1 MADNTTTK
9 DRLKEITESIETG
22 IKELFESDK
31 YMQYLRTMS
40 RFHSYSL
47 NNTLL
52 IAMQKPDATLVAGFN
67 KWRDQFSRHVKK
79 GERGI
84 KIIAPT
90 PFKMK
95 KEQEKI
101 DPVTHA
107 PMLDEHGKVQT
118 EEVEIKI
125 PMFKVV
131 SVFDLSQTEGEPLP
145 ALAADLTGDV
155 NQYKI
160 FMEALKRSSPVPIK
174 FEPMGAGQDGYF
186 SSREQRIAL
195 RDGMSEVQTVA
206 AAIHEIAHSKL
217 HNYEIEKLS
226 TKVDESAPIPAPKD
240 RRTEEVEAESIAFAV
255 CTYYGIKTDE
265 NSFGYIA
272 SWSKGK
278 ELPELR
284 SSLELIN
291 KTASALIGDIDRHFG
306 EIAKEQGLEQS
317 PEHLAYQVNELFFAI
332 QTTEDGYDYSIYDKS
347 YNLLDG
353 GVYDDPT
360 LSIHEAIDSIVEDD
374 SISGISALSDR
385 QNATLID
392 YEELTTKADQVWQES
407 IRKTEK
413 PRLSKDSIHIEVA
426 GHVGTWYVIDTTN
439 IDGKD
444 YFLLEHE
451 EYGDETSNVIMNA
464 QSELII
470 DGVWNGFSDL
480 EDHFDSLD
488 IIPSATK
495 PPLPEPPSEEHRY
508 PLPDPVVSIAD
519 RNSYGYLNDEMLPLS
534 QERAAE
540 LFEQDLTVYMLF
552 EDDTEAMAFDREDI
566 DSHSGLFGIEKND
579 WTALQDYEELKG
591 DGRLSPEILEQLF
604 IESPKDAFAIY
615 QLKRGEEYRDYHFE
629 GLKYLQNAGLEVA
642 HENYDFIYTASL
654 SNYNGDINNTLNKL
668 YEQFNINHPTGFT
681 GHSLSVSD
689 IIVLKIDN
697 VVSSHYVDSFGFQE
711 LPQFLESAP
720 LVPDNY
726 RTGDK
731 IDTPRGSFSLT
742 SMTKEQMEAA
752 GYGFHH
758 SSDNGKYH
766 IMGNGTRAFAIRN
779 KDNPL
784 RTVEISTEQ
793 NFNKIDGILN
803 NQPTVAELEAT
814 VKSGGTISLLDLA
827 NAVQAEKQDKRAS
840 VVEQLKS
847 KPFQEKEKSKKA
859 PNVGTEMER

>member
-1 MADNTTTK
+1 MADNNTTK
-9 DRLKEITESIETG
+9 ERLKEITDSIETG

-31 YMQYLRTMS
+31 YMQYLKTMS

-67 KWRDQFSRHVKK
+67 KWRDQFSRYVNK

-90 PFKMK
+90 PYKVK

-107 PMLDEHGKVQT
+107 PMLDDHGKIQT
-118 EEVEIKI
+118 EEVEVKI

-145 ALAADLTGDV
+145 ALASDLTGDV

-160 FMEALKRSSPVPIK
+160 FMEALKRSSPVPIT
-174 FEPMGAGQDGYF
+174 FENMEAGKDGYF

-217 HNYEIEKLS
+217 HNYETEKQAI
-226 TKVDESAPIPAPKD
+226 KEDEGAPIPTPKD

-306 EIAKEQGLEQS
+306 EIAKEQGIEQA
-317 PEHLAYQVNELFFAI
+317 PEHLAYQVNDLFFSI

-353 GVYDDPT
+353 GVYDDPDI
-360 LSIHEAIDSIVEDD
+360 SIHEAIVLIIEDD
-374 SISGISALSDR
+374 PISGISALSDR

-392 YEELTTKADQVWQES
+392 YEELTAKADEAWQES
-407 IRKTEK
+407 IH
-413 PRLSKDSIHIEVA
+413 S
-426 GHVGTWYVIDTTN
+426 
-439 IDGKD
+439 
-444 YFLLEHE
+444 
-451 EYGDETSNVIMNA
+451 
-464 QSELII
+464 
-470 DGVWNGFSDL
+470 
-480 EDHFDSLD
+480 
-488 IIPSATK
+488 
-495 PPLPEPPSEEHRY
+495 PLPEPPAEGHSY
-508 PLPDPVVSIAD
+508 PLPDAGVSIAD
-519 RNSYGYLNDEMLPLS
+519 RNAYGYLNDEMLPLS
-534 QERAAE
+534 QERATE

-566 DSHSGLFGIEKND
+566 DNHSGLFGIEKND
-579 WTALQDYEELKG
+579 WTALQDYEDLKG
-591 DGRLSPEILEQLF
+591 DGRLSPEIQEQLF
-604 IESPKDAFAIY
+604 FESTKDAFAIY
-615 QLKRGEEYRDYHFE
+615 QLKSGEEYRDYRFE
-629 GLKYLQNAGLEVA
+629 GLERLQNAGLEVT
-642 HENYDFIYTASL
+642 HENYDFIYTASIADF
-654 SNYNGDINNTLNKL
+654 NGSINSTLNQL
-668 YEQFNINHPTGFT
+668 YEQFNINHPAGFT

-689 IIVLKIDN
+689 IIVLKIDD

-711 LPQFLESAP
+711 LPQFLEPTP
-720 LVPDNY
+720 LVPDHFL
-726 RTGDK
+726 TGER
-731 IDTPRGSFSLT
+731 IDTPRGSFSLN
-742 SMTKEQMEAA
+742 SRTKEQMSVA
-752 GYGFHH
+752 GYGYHH
-758 SSDNGKYH
+758 SSDDGKHH
-766 IMGNGTRAFAIRN
+766 IMGNGTRAFAIKN
-779 KDNPL
+779 EDSYL
-784 RTVEISTEQ
+784 RTAEISTEQ

-803 NQPTVAELEAT
+803 NQPTVAELEET

-827 NAVQAEKQDKRAS
+827 NAVQAEKREKRNS
-840 VVEQLKS
+840 VVEQLKT
-847 KPFQEKEKSKKA
+847 KPLQEKEKSKKA
-859 PNVGTEMER
+859 PSMGAEMER

>member
-1 MADNTTTK
+1 MADNNTTK
-9 DRLKEITESIETG
+9 ELLKEITDSIETG

-31 YMQYLRTMS
+31 YMQYLKTMS

-52 IAMQKPDATLVAGFN
+52 IAMQKPDATLVASFN
-67 KWRDQFSRHVKK
+67 KWRDQFSRYVKK

-90 PFKMK
+90 PYKVK

-107 PMLDEHGKVQT
+107 PMLDDHGKVQT
-118 EEVEIKI
+118 EEVEVKI

-145 ALAADLTGDV
+145 ALASDLTGDV

-160 FMEALKRSSPVPIK
+160 FMEALKRSSPVPIT
-174 FEPMGAGQDGYF
+174 FENMETGKDGYF

-195 RDGMSEVQTVA
+195 REGMSEVQTVA

-217 HNYEIEKLS
+217 HNYETEKQAI
-226 TKVDESAPIPAPKD
+226 KEDEGAPIPTPKD

-306 EIAKEQGLEQS
+306 EIAKEQGIEQA
-317 PEHLAYQVNELFFAI
+317 PEHLAYQVNDLFFSI

-353 GVYDDPT
+353 GVYDDPDI
-360 LSIHEAIDSIVEDD
+360 SIHQAIDLIIEDD
-374 SISGISALSDR
+374 PISGISALSDR

-392 YEELTTKADQVWQES
+392 YEELTAKADEAWQES
-407 IRKTEK
+407 IH
-413 PRLSKDSIHIEVA
+413 S
-426 GHVGTWYVIDTTN
+426 
-439 IDGKD
+439 
-444 YFLLEHE
+444 
-451 EYGDETSNVIMNA
+451 
-464 QSELII
+464 
-470 DGVWNGFSDL
+470 
-480 EDHFDSLD
+480 
-488 IIPSATK
+488 
-495 PPLPEPPSEEHRY
+495 PLPEPPAEEHSY
-508 PLPDPVVSIAD
+508 PLPDAGVSIAD
-519 RNSYGYLNDEMLPLS
+519 RNAYGYLNDEMLPLS
-534 QERAAE
+534 QERATE

-566 DSHSGLFGIEKND
+566 DNHSGLFGIEKND
-579 WTALQDYEELKG
+579 WTALQDYEDLKG
-591 DGRLSPEILEQLF
+591 DGRLSPEIQEQLF
-604 IESPKDAFAIY
+604 FESTKDAFAIY
-615 QLKRGEEYRDYHFE
+615 QLKSGEEYRDYRFE
-629 GLKYLQNAGLEVA
+629 GLERLQNAGLEVT
-642 HENYDFIYTASL
+642 HENYDFIYTASIADF
-654 SNYNGDINNTLNKL
+654 NGSINSTLNQL
-668 YEQFNINHPTGFT
+668 YEQFNINHPAGFT

-689 IIVLKIDN
+689 IIVLKIDD

-711 LPQFLESAP
+711 LPQFLEPAY
-720 LVPDNY
+720 LVPDNFI
-726 RTGDK
+726 TGDR

-742 SMTKEQMEAA
+742 SMTREQMAAA
-752 GYGFHH
+752 GYGYHH
-758 SSDNGKYH
+758 SSVDGKHH
-766 IMGNGTRAFAIRN
+766 IMGNGTRAFAIKN
-779 KDNPL
+779 EDSYL
-784 RTVEISTEQ
+784 RTAEISTEQ

-803 NQPTVAELEAT
+803 NQPTVAELEET
-814 VKSGGTISLLDLA
+814 VKSGGTISLLDLG
-827 NAVQAEKQDKRAS
+827 NSVHAEKREKRNS
-840 VVEQLKS
+840 VVEQLKT
-847 KPFQEKEKSKKA
+847 KPLQEKEKSKKA
-859 PNVGTEMER
+859 PSMGAEMER

>member
-1 MADNTTTK
+1 MADNNTTK
-9 DRLKEITESIETG
+9 ERLKEITDSIETG
-22 IKELFESDK
+22 INELFESDR

-90 PFKMK
+90 PYKVK

-107 PMLDEHGKVQT
+107 PMLDDHGKVQT
-118 EEVEIKI
+118 EEVEVKI

-145 ALAADLTGDV
+145 ALASDLTGDV

-160 FMEALKRSSPVPIK
+160 FMEALKRSSPVPIT
-174 FEPMGAGQDGYF
+174 FENMETGKDGYF

-195 RDGMSEVQTVA
+195 REGMSEVQTVA

-217 HNYEIEKLS
+217 HNYETEKQAI
-226 TKVDESAPIPAPKD
+226 KEDEGAPIPTPKD

-306 EIAKEQGLEQS
+306 EIAKEQGIEQA
-317 PEHLAYQVNELFFAI
+317 PEHLAYQVNDLFFSI

-353 GVYDDPT
+353 GVYDDPDI
-360 LSIHEAIDSIVEDD
+360 SIHQAIDLIIEDD
-374 SISGISALSDR
+374 PISGISALSDR

-392 YEELTTKADQVWQES
+392 YEELTAKADEAWQES
-407 IRKTEK
+407 IH
-413 PRLSKDSIHIEVA
+413 S
-426 GHVGTWYVIDTTN
+426 
-439 IDGKD
+439 
-444 YFLLEHE
+444 
-451 EYGDETSNVIMNA
+451 
-464 QSELII
+464 
-470 DGVWNGFSDL
+470 
-480 EDHFDSLD
+480 
-488 IIPSATK
+488 
-495 PPLPEPPSEEHRY
+495 PLPEPPAEEHSY
-508 PLPDPVVSIAD
+508 PLPDVGVSIAD
-519 RNSYGYLNDEMLPLS
+519 RNAYGYLNDEMLPLS
-534 QERAAE
+534 QERATE

-566 DSHSGLFGIEKND
+566 DNHSGLFGIEKND
-579 WTALQDYEELKG
+579 WTTLQDYEDLKG
-591 DGRLSPEILEQLF
+591 DGRLSPEIQEQLF
-604 IESPKDAFAIY
+604 FESTKDAFAIY
-615 QLKRGEEYRDYHFE
+615 QLKSGEEYRDYRFE
-629 GLKYLQNAGLEVA
+629 GLERLQNAGLEVT

-711 LPQFLESAP
+711 LPQFLELTP
-720 LVPDNY
+720 LVPDHFLI
-726 RTGDK
+726 GEK

-758 SSDNGKYH
+758 SSDDGKYH

-779 KDNPL
+779 EDNPL

-847 KPFQEKEKSKKA
+847 KPFQEKEKSKKV
-859 PNVGTEMER
+859 PTVGAEMER